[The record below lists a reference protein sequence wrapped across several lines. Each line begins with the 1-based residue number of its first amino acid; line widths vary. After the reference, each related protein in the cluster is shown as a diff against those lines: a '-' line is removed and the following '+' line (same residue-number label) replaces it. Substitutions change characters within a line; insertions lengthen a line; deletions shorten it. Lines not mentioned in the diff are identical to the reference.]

1 MSSPRVKETSL
12 RALTDSAI
20 RVTVPDRLAR
30 HLADGDRARQLAAE
44 VRREISG

>member
-1 MSSPRVKETSL
+1 VEINL

-20 RVTVPDRLAR
+20 RVTLSDRLAR
-30 HLADGDRARQLAAE
+30 HLDDADQARVLAAE

>member
-1 MSSPRVKETSL
+1 MNVEINL

-20 RVTVPDRLAR
+20 RVTLSSRLDR
-30 HLADGDRARQLAAE
+30 HLADAGRARQLAAE